1 MSNIFL
7 KNELNEIF
15 DTATE
20 SNVSNV
26 SLPKWINIVDIA
38 NQTKQST
45 KKTYQSGGVSS
56 ATSSA
61 FMGDGDDAP
70 YSATSSVF
78 ATHNGNEP
86 PLSATSS
93 AYALQKGDDDL
104 LSTTSAINFGQ
115 NGGGAFSATST
126 MTFGQNGG
134 GAFSATS
141 SLTFGQKGGASNS
154 LKDVN
159 KLISMLTSE
168 SSSANQYGGSETSTN
183 SLEQQLHSILSLNG
197 GSKLN
202 LNSNSNSNKEVNDI
216 KNFFMNLKSQ
226 GVDVNVKLN
235 NKSMTEFFDLASNT
249 TTDLPLPP
257 ANINSESATSIFDVT
272 NFNTN
277 NLSETSSVNMSLL
290 TKQAGGAKKKKSSKK
305 TSKKTSKKSSK
316 KSSKDLD
323 GGVNAGF
330 QAFLDLKKH
339 VAEKLGVSNGPKAA
353 KVAGAV
359 QKDMKEKHPNLDSV
373 AISKKGI
380 EHFNANMAHY
390 KQMLPK

>member
-20 SNVSNV
+20 SNVS
-26 SLPKWINIVDIA
+26 LPRWINIVDIA
-38 NQTKQST
+38 NQTTQSAKKQ
-45 KKTYQSGGVSS
+45 QSGGMSS

-61 FMGDGDDAP
+61 FMGGD
-70 YSATSSVF
+70 
-78 ATHNGNEP
+78 E

-93 AYALQKGDDDL
+93 AFPMQTRGNAL
-104 LSTTSAINFGQ
+104 SATSSAFPMHT
-115 NGGGAFSATST
+115 GGGVFSATSSAT
-126 MTFGQNGG
+126 SSATFGQNGG

-141 SLTFGQKGGASNS
+141 SLTFGQHGGATMTSNKNNS
-154 LKDVN
+154 SKDIN

-168 SSSANQYGGSETSTN
+168 SSSSNQQGGSETSTN
-183 SLEQQLHSILSLNG
+183 SLEQQLHNILSQNG
-197 GSKLN
+197 GSRYNQKSG
-202 LNSNSNSNKEVNDI
+202 SNNKEVVDI

-235 NKSMTEFFDLASNT
+235 NKSMSEFFDLASNT
-249 TTDLPLPP
+249 TTDLPHT
-257 ANINSESATSIFDVT
+257 NINSESATSIFDVT

-277 NLSETSSVNMSLL
+277 NVSDTSSVNMSILA
-290 TKQAGGAKKKKSSKK
+290 KQIGGAKKRSSKKASKKAYKKSSKK
-305 TSKKTSKKSSK
+305 ASKKA
-316 KSSKDLD
+316 SKDLD

-330 QAFLDLKKH
+330 QAFLDLKKYI
-339 VAEKLGVSNGPKAA
+339 AEKLGVSNGPKAA

-359 QKDMKEKHPNLDSV
+359 QKDMKEKYPNLDAVS
-373 AISKKGI
+373 ISKKGR
-380 EHFNANMAHY
+380 EHFDSNTAHY